1 MEMETWETGP
11 FILHKWAEGGGKL
24 LRDFALRPSEEEKL
38 RSFAESLLQH
48 GF

>member
-1 MEMETWETGP
+1 MG
-11 FILHKWAEGGGKL
+11 EGGLLSSTNGLKEGAKL
-24 LRDFALRPSEEEKL
+24 LRDFALRPSEEERL